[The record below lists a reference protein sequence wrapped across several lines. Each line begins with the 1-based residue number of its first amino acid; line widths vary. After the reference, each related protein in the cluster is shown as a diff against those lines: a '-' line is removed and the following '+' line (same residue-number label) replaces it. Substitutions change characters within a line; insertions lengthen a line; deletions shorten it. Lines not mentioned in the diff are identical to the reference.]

1 MTAAPSAKVTLMPV
15 RQQLARGPCSE
26 EQLRADHAHRWQALG
41 WGAEQIRLWLRCQ
54 PGVSIDETDP
64 SHLVFR
70 PAADARPAA
79 PSLADQI
86 VDLLGAAAK
95 PMPIAQLM
103 KRLPA
108 GANVTEP
115 MLRAAVNADPRLQVT
130 GPLVKLA

>member
-1 MTAAPSAKVTLMPV
+1 MTAAPSARVTLLAV
-15 RQQLARGPCSE
+15 RQQLTQGPCSE

-54 PGVSIDETDP
+54 PGVSVDGSDP

-70 PAADARPAA
+70 PSADTRPTT
-79 PSLADQI
+79 PSVADQI
-86 VDLLGAAAK
+86 VEIVGAAAK
-95 PMPIAQLM
+95 PMTVAQLM

-108 GANVTEP
+108 EAHITEP
-115 MLRAAVNADPRLQVT
+115 MLRAAVTADPRLQIT

>member
-1 MTAAPSAKVTLMPV
+1 MTAAPDVRVTLQPV
-15 RQQLARGPCSE
+15 RQQLAQGPCSE
-26 EQLRADHAHRWQALG
+26 EQLRSDHAHRWQALG
-41 WGAEQIRLWLRCQ
+41 WGPEQTRLWLRCQ
-54 PGVSIDETDP
+54 PGVSVDETDP
-64 SHLVFR
+64 SQLVFR
-70 PAADARPAA
+70 PSAGGRPTT

-95 PMPIAQLM
+95 PVPIAQLM

-115 MLRAAVNADPRLQVT
+115 MLRAAVNADPRLQTT

>member
-1 MTAAPSAKVTLMPV
+1 MTAATSGKVTLLPV
-15 RQQLARGPCSE
+15 RQQLAQGPCTE
-26 EQLRADHAHRWQALG
+26 EQLRTDHAHRWQALG

-54 PGVSIDETDP
+54 PSVGVDETDS

-70 PAADARPAA
+70 PVAGARPVT

-86 VDLLGAAAK
+86 VDLLGAAAT

-115 MLRAAVNADPRLQVT
+115 MLRSAVTADSRLQIT

>member
-1 MTAAPSAKVTLMPV
+1 MTAAPSDKVTLLPV
-15 RQQLARGPCSE
+15 RQQLTQGPCSE
-26 EQLRADHAHRWQALG
+26 EQLRTNHAHRWQALG
-41 WGAEQIRLWLRCQ
+41 WGPEQMRLWMRCQ
-54 PGVSIDETDP
+54 PGVTVDESDP

-70 PAADARPAA
+70 PAADARPAT

-115 MLRAAVNADPRLQVT
+115 MLRAAVNADPRLQTT

>member
-1 MTAAPSAKVTLMPV
+1 MTAAPRDKVTLLPV
-15 RQQLARGPCSE
+15 RQQLTQGPCSE
-26 EQLRADHAHRWQALG
+26 EQLRTDHAHRWQALG
-41 WGAEQIRLWLRCQ
+41 WGTEQIRLWLRCQ
-54 PGVSIDETDP
+54 PGVSVDETDP

-70 PAADARPAA
+70 PSADAHPTT

-86 VDLLGAAAK
+86 VDLLGAAAR

-115 MLRAAVNADPRLQVT
+115 MLRAVVNADPRLQTT